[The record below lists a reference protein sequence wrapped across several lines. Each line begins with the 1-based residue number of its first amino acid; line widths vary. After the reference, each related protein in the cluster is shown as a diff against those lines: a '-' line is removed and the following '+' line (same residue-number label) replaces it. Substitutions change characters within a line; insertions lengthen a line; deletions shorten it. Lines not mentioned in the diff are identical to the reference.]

1 MTIEEILAALQ
12 AIIDGAVT
20 DDGAERD
27 LTDDEVKRYGE
38 LEAQLATAR
47 RTAEI
52 RSRQNAYNTPLHGGI
67 VAPAR
72 ESKDTLERAYGAYL
86 RTGQNNQDI
95 TELRAHGEGTS
106 AGGGYL
112 VPPSY
117 RTKLIEVMK
126 SYGGL
131 AAEVE
136 DFSTT
141 TGNPIEYPTLD
152 DTANSG
158 NLTGESEAHT
168 GGADVAFGQVALGAY
183 KYTAGG
189 ADDVPIRVSVELLQ
203 DSAFDIAKMITKI
216 MGTRIARKQAA
227 HWCTGTGVGQ
237 PKGIVCASLTADE
250 TLDVSDTIDYDD
262 LLDTEGALD
271 PEYEQ
276 NAKWAMNKASWT
288 QIRAIVGTDGRP
300 LVQQAAQAGI
310 GGKPEKVLLGYP
322 VVIDQGMPNLVDTG
336 AFFAVLGVLSEAYI
350 IRRVSQLAI
359 VVNPYSRANY
369 GQVEYTG
376 WQRADGNVQNR
387 SAYKILRNV

>member
-1 MTIEEILAALQ
+1 
-12 AIIDGAVT
+12 
-20 DDGAERD
+20 
-27 LTDDEVKRYGE
+27 
-38 LEAQLATAR
+38 
-47 RTAEI
+47 
-52 RSRQNAYNTPLHGGI
+52 
-67 VAPAR
+67 
-72 ESKDTLERAYGAYL
+72 
-86 RTGQNNQDI
+86 
-95 TELRAHGEGTS
+95 
-106 AGGGYL
+106 

-126 SYGGL
+126 GYGGL

-141 TGNPIEYPTLD
+141 TGSPIEYPTLD
-152 DTANSG
+152 DTANQG
-158 NLTGESEAHT
+158 NLTGESESFT
-168 GGADVAFGQVALGAY
+168 GGSDIAFGQVPLGAY

-189 ADDVPIRVSVELLQ
+189 ADDLPIRVSVELLQ
-203 DSAFDIAKMITKI
+203 DAAFDVVSLITRL

-227 HWCTGTGVGQ
+227 HWCTGTGVEQ
-237 PKGIVCASLTADE
+237 PKGIVSVSLTADE

-262 LLDTEGALD
+262 ILDTEGALD

-300 LVQQAAQAGI
+300 LVQPAAQAGI

-336 AFFAVLGVLSEAYI
+336 AYFAVLGVLREAYI

-359 VVNPYSRANY
+359 VVNPYSRASY

-376 WQRADGNVQNR
+376 WQRADGNIQNR